1 MVLKVMSSELY
12 DSLTAVRSKKV
23 VQFMEPALVA
33 DAASPISKIIGI
45 LIENDAYEVFI
56 KLTSNSIASVN
67 VRDILSVRN
76 ITSTKASSV
85 ARRIPSLSEQ
95 ESNIGYAARIMSHY
109 RLRAL
114 PIVQDN
120 NKIIGQIT
128 AKELLKAIYNA
139 EVSVGSGR
147 SNATGNQTIN
157 ASNIMTP
164 SPIVIGTKDSVSTAK
179 GIMMRRRIDHL
190 PVIKEKNKN
199 LVGMLTSSHIAK
211 AMLPSEKIGRKS
223 LGIDNKP
230 IRLDLSVIGLAD
242 HDGDRIATS
251 NVDDSLRSVTG
262 LMVDMKSTYSVIKAL
277 DKVRGVVTY
286 RDIIALLGERIQEED
301 IPAFIIGLPD
311 DPLDAELAKSKFTSM
326 IRLLRKISPEIE
338 EAICHIKIRDIEGER
353 RRYEV
358 EVNIITPI
366 RRDSYR
372 NMGWDLE
379 TMFHQMSDSMKKKLG
394 HRPLG
399 RQKES
404 IRHLSDVTEGQL
416 L

>member
-1 MVLKVMSSELY
+1 MSSELY
-12 DSLTAVRSKKV
+12 ESLTAFRNKKV
-23 VQFMEPALVA
+23 VQFMQSPLVA
-33 DAASPISKIIGI
+33 DADNPISKIIGI

-56 KLTSNSIASVN
+56 RLTTNSIASVN

-76 ITSTKASSV
+76 IVSTKASSV

-128 AKELLKAIYNA
+128 AKELLKAIY
-139 EVSVGSGR
+139 SIGSGR
-147 SNATGNQTIN
+147 SNAASTHTIN

-164 SPIVIGTKDSVSTAK
+164 GPIVIGTKDSVSTAK
-179 GIMMRRRIDHL
+179 SIMMRRRIDHL

-199 LVGMLTSSHIAK
+199 LVGMLTSTHIAK

-223 LGIDNKP
+223 VGIDNKP
-230 IRLDLSVIGLAD
+230 IRLDLSVIGVAD
-242 HDGDRIATS
+242 HDGGRITTS
-251 NVDDSLRSVTG
+251 NIDDSLRSVTG
-262 LMVDMKSTYSVIKAL
+262 LMVDMNSTYSVIIAL
-277 DKVRGVVTY
+277 DKVRGIITY
-286 RDIIALLGERIQEED
+286 RDIIALLGERVQEED

-338 EAICHIKIRDIEGER
+338 EAICHIKIRNMEGER
-353 RRYEV
+353 KRYEV
-358 EVNIITPI
+358 DVNIIMPN
-366 RRDSYR
+366 RRHSYR
-372 NMGWDLE
+372 NMGWDL
-379 TMFHQMSDSMKKKLG
+379 TTIFHQMSDSMKKKLG

-404 IRHLSDVTEGQL
+404 IRHLSDVTEGQPL
-416 L
+416 

>member
-12 DSLTAVRSKKV
+12 DSLTAFRNKKV
-23 VQFMEPALVA
+23 VQFMESALVA
-33 DAASPISKIIGI
+33 DMHSPISKIIGI
-45 LIENDAYEVFI
+45 LIENNAYEVFI
-56 KLTSNSIASVN
+56 KLTATSIASVN

-76 ITSTKASSV
+76 IVSTKASSV
-85 ARRIPSLSEQ
+85 AKRIPSLTEQ

-120 NKIIGQIT
+120 DKIIGQIT
-128 AKELLKAIYNA
+128 AKELLKAIYDV
-139 EVSVGSGR
+139 EISVGSRR
-147 SNATGNQTIN
+147 SNATGNHTIN

-164 SPIVIGTKDSVSTAK
+164 NPIVIGINDSVSTAK

-190 PVIKEKNKN
+190 PVIKEKNKS
-199 LVGMLTSSHIAK
+199 LVGMLTSTHIAK

-223 LGIDNKP
+223 VGIDNKP
-230 IRLDLSVIGLAD
+230 IRLGLSAIGIAD
-242 HDGDRIATS
+242 HDDDRITTS

-262 LMVDMKSTYSVIKAL
+262 LMVDMNSTYSVIKAL
-277 DKVRGVVTY
+277 DKVLGIITY
-286 RDIIALLGERIQEED
+286 RDIIALLGERVQEED

-353 RRYEV
+353 KRYEV
-358 EVNIITPI
+358 DVNIIMPS
-366 RRDSYR
+366 RRLSYR
-372 NMGWDLE
+372 NMGWDL
-379 TMFHQMSDSMKKKLG
+379 TTIFHQMSDSMKKKLG
-394 HRPLG
+394 HRPLS

-404 IRHLSDVTEGQL
+404 LRHLSEII
-416 L
+416 